1 MNVPAEN
8 IIVNSCDYTPIY
20 LIPSTSVTQ
29 AGSYIITQSNQ
40 DARKPVADNL
50 KTYYENSG
58 NLESGILS
66 SPKPRILK
74 KQSASVVGNN
84 LKLASF
90 LLPKSESI
98 NVASIANLATVQPQP
113 QPIVQPKQPIPALNN
128 VIVKP
133 PPPVT
138 TMPTITNNVIDSSLP
153 RVEIDRKIVRVG
165 AIPATRKHYPR
176 VMPKNKP
183 RIVAEPKELKEIK
196 IKEDKAL
203 IDPNLSKHT
212 SVQLIKLGE
221 TYHSLNQLSDEQMKI
236 VNKAL
241 KMFSDPEKIP
251 KEPAYD
257 PVTNTKFIYKVVS
270 PRDLTVVGRN
280 KHVVMKKKSEVK
292 KQKLIVD
299 EEPQELTPVVEAV
312 PKTTRSGRTVKLP
325 KAMRPSDAPH
335 RPKKK
340 VGNVVNCFQCS
351 AEFCSL
357 YRLQRHYEQYPTH
370 IPARIHTDLFHCLLA
385 ILKGGSEEDQANMF
399 IQQIEQLIEK
409 IRTVLP
415 CVLSPAHRPSNTKPT
430 TINDDIGRLFGLSA
444 GKYYLNM
451 SAMCCIKN
459 KEGHCVHNPPQH
471 KPAPTPAPHPANPD
485 IKPAQIFLHNH
496 NEEIPN
502 EAETE
507 DCARIHSVDTWPNVT
522 KRIWKL
528 KQQKQVNAKKM
539 RLVSEDQPIEL
550 GTEDIVTFNTCNDN
564 GAIKPTQHNGAAKPD
579 GSQNGAAKPDG
590 SLELNKPNGSL
601 ELKEEVLEIVQQEVI
616 EEPSAIEREQA
627 EKPKTHAQFHSAHF
641 DIRSSPIKLPSSLV
655 RKFQFNPDK
664 LTNFE
669 VQILRPLE
677 VTEPNQDMQPEQ
689 SPSGDNI
696 QENNEMQTDTET
708 DTDLQNT
715 DIQALLRD
723 NVELPKD
730 TEVNNEISFDTPKS
744 WHITESND
752 SSDDSFLKSTLF
764 STGLTPVKSASL
776 ESSLLHMNDKQI
788 LFETPSK
795 PNDMIEAHILEIVT
809 KSNSLIEPSLLHVP
823 VNTNGLFDSNQPAHR
838 KEQHNGFFESSM
850 HVKPK
855 CNTLIG
861 SSVIQMKDKTFESA
875 LSHVKERS
883 NNLFDEAMLQS
894 DNKSN
899 SLDGKDS
906 LFDTGMSDV
915 KDRPTSLFESSL
927 LDMKDKDSLLDS
939 SLLQDDNSN
948 LFNPSLSHG
957 KHDGLLQQP
966 LVHENTNGINGTSLL
981 HDKGSGRNSV
991 TIEDIQVNLSTS
1003 DRVLNFLDSLGNE
1016 SLGLSYPETEIR
1028 NTSVDFQLD
1037 LFSFSNS

>member
-98 NVASIANLATVQPQP
+98 NVASIANLAAVQPQP

-138 TMPTITNNVIDSSLP
+138 TVPTTTSNVIDSSLP

-165 AIPATRKHYPR
+165 AIPTTRKHYPR
-176 VMPKNKP
+176 LFIILFVFLSF
-183 RIVAEPKELKEIK
+183 RAF
-196 IKEDKAL
+196 
-203 IDPNLSKHT
+203 IDPTLSKHT

-280 KHVVMKKKSEVK
+280 KNVVMKKKSEVK
-292 KQKLIVD
+292 KQKVIVD
-299 EEPQELTPVVEAV
+299 EEPHEETPVVEAV
-312 PKTTRSGRTVKLP
+312 PKVTRSGRTVKLP
-325 KAMRPSDAPH
+325 KAMRPNEAPH
-335 RPKKK
+335 KPKKK
-340 VGNVVNCFQCS
+340 AGNLVYCFQCS

-415 CVLSPAHRPSNTKPT
+415 CVLSPAHRPANTKPT
-430 TINDDIGRLFGLSA
+430 TINENIGGLFGLSA

-459 KEGHCVHNPPQH
+459 KEGHCVHNPPQP
-471 KPAPTPAPHPANPD
+471 KPVPQPQPANPD
-485 IKPAQIFLHNH
+485 IKPAQIFLQTLH
-496 NEEIPN
+496 EEIPN

-550 GTEDIVTFNTCNDN
+550 GTEDVVTFNTCNDN
-564 GAIKPTQHNGAAKPD
+564 GAIKTTQHNGAAKPD
-579 GSQNGAAKPDG
+579 GSHNGAAKPER
-590 SLELNKPNGSL
+590 SPELNKPNGSL
-601 ELKEEVLEIVQQEVI
+601 DLKEEVLEIVQQEVI
-616 EEPSAIEREQA
+616 EEPAAKDNEQT

-677 VTEPNQDMQPEQ
+677 LTEPNQDIQPEQ
-689 SPSGDNI
+689 QTSEVI
-696 QENNEMQTDTET
+696 QEDNEMQT

-715 DIQALLRD
+715 DLQTLLRD

-730 TEVNNEISFDTPKS
+730 PEVNNEISFDTPKT

-752 SSDDSFLKSTLF
+752 STDDSFLKSSLF
-764 STGLTPVKSASL
+764 STGLTPIKASL
-776 ESSLLHMNDKQI
+776 EASLLNLNDKQI

-795 PNDMIEAHILEIVT
+795 RDDMIEAQLLEIVT
-809 KSNSLIEPSLLHVP
+809 KSDSLLEPSLSYVP
-823 VNTNGLFDSNQPAHR
+823 VKTNGLFDSNESVEHR
-838 KEQHNGFFESSM
+838 KEQHNGFFESSL
-850 HVKPK
+850 HIKPK

-883 NNLFDEAMLQS
+883 NNLFDDAMLQS

-906 LFDTGMSDV
+906 LFDTGMSAV

-948 LFNPSLSHG
+948 LFNPSLSHS
-957 KHDGLLQQP
+957 KHDGLLEQP
-966 LVHENTNGINGTSLL
+966 LVHDTTNGMNGTSLL
-981 HDKGSGRNSV
+981 HDKESNRNSV
-991 TIEDIQVNLSTS
+991 NIDDIQVNLSTS
-1003 DRVLNFLDSLGNE
+1003 DRVLNFLDALGNE